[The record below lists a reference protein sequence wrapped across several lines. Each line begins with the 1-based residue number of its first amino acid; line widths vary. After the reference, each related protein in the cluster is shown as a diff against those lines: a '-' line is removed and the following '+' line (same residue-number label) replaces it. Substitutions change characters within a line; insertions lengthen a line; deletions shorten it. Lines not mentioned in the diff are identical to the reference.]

1 MRLPDANQPR
11 ESAALPRT
19 KRSGSEAAMQ
29 TETTPVGKV
38 AEGRAPASSLAGQV
52 AWRAYALRV
61 EGACTYPKD
70 LKVLKN
76 YSDTSLGDGSPL
88 L

>member
-1 MRLPDANQPR
+1 
-11 ESAALPRT
+11 
-19 KRSGSEAAMQ
+19 MQ